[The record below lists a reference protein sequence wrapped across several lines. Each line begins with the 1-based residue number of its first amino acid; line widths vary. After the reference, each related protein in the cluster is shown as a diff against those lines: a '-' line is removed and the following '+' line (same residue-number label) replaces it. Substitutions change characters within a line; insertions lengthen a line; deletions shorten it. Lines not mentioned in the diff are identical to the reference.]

1 MACTAFKIK
10 MNGCLLP
17 DMYFSWDAATAARER
32 LKESTVAASVNI
44 VNVNSDTGLP
54 Y

>member
-1 MACTAFKIK
+1 MACMAFKIVV
-10 MNGCLLP
+10 NGALLP
-17 DMYFSWDAATAARER
+17 DIYFSWDAATAARKR
-32 LKESTVAASVNI
+32 LKESTFASSVSI

>member
-1 MACTAFKIK
+1 MACTAYKIK
-10 MNGCLLP
+10 MNGCLLSE
-17 DMYFSWDAATAARER
+17 MYFSWDAVVAAREH
-32 LKESTVAASVNI
+32 LKESTIAASVNI